1 MWLAWTFLLL
11 SFSTAILA
19 YAECDDL
26 RARIDSTTRMLHR
39 GAHKEVKGAV
49 LRPQN
54 ESVVLKRGPAN
65 TLNREL
71 FVYEVLLHKAAL
83 VPHLYGYCLRSSDIL
98 FVQERVLPLA
108 YVQMCLP
115 SLSASARLLLLE
127 SAARL
132 IRGLVQ
138 LDLVHCDFHRGQVG
152 LRLQGA
158 VPELVLLDSEQL
170 QLAADVN
177 RALHQ
182 PCSADQQCRKMYQ
195 CLSNHRP
202 YTDQRCGAERCAE
215 LAPAYVLVAVLADL
229 VEPLLFPTPELSL
242 ADFAADSPL
251 FAENGSLSD
260 AAPPAP
266 AAPPFE
272 PQVEQQLRQLLA
284 SMRQTTDTATLQY
297 RISIDRV
304 VSSVAQLRANAT
316 TPLSDADRDA
326 FRRCAAQEEEVATRA
341 CKDKRYC

>member
-1 MWLAWTFLLL
+1 MVGLCA
-11 SFSTAILA
+11 A
-19 YAECDDL
+19 YAECEEL
-26 RARIDSTTRMLHR
+26 RARIDGTTRMLHR

-71 FVYEVLLHKAAL
+71 YVYEVLLHKAAL
-83 VPHLYGYCLRSSDIL
+83 VPYLYGYCLRSSDIL

-108 YVQMCLP
+108 YVQLCLP
-115 SLSASARLLLLE
+115 TLSAAARLLLFE

-132 IRGLVQ
+132 IRGIVQ
-138 LDLVHCDFHRGQVG
+138 LNLLHCDFHRGQVG
-152 LRLQGA
+152 LRLRGA
-158 VPELVLLDSEQL
+158 SGLPELVLLDSEQL

-182 PCSADQQCRKMYQ
+182 PCSSDQQCRKMYQ

-202 YTDQRCGAERCAE
+202 YTDQRCRPDRCAE

-229 VEPLLFPTPELSL
+229 VEPLLFPSTQFTL

-251 FAENGSLSD
+251 FAENATLD
-260 AAPPAP
+260 TAPAPPAP

-272 PQVEQQLRQLLA
+272 PRVEEQLRQLLA
-284 SMRQTTDTATLQY
+284 SMRQTTDAASLDH
-297 RISIDRV
+297 RILIDRV
-304 VSSVAQLRANAT
+304 LSGVAQLRANSTAI
-316 TPLSDADRDA
+316 SNADRDA
-326 FRRCAAQEEEVATRA
+326 LRRCAAQEEEVATRA
-341 CKDKRYC
+341 CKNRRYC